1 MVTDPISDMLTRV
14 RNALMLRKDSVEVPH
29 SKIKKEVSRVLKEN
43 GYITDFFEVS
53 DDKFKKIKL
62 VLKYHD
68 GRSVIQGLKR
78 VSTPGRRVYV
88 GTQEV
93 PRVMGGMGVA
103 VVSTSRGILTGHQ
116 ARRLK
121 VGGELLCYVW

>member
-14 RNALMLRKDSVEVPH
+14 RNALMLRKESVEVPH
-29 SKIKKEVSRVLKEN
+29 SKIKREVSRVLKEN
-43 GYITDFFEVS
+43 GYITDFYEVS

-62 VLKYHD
+62 VLKYHE

-78 VSTPGRRVYV
+78 VSKPGRRVYV

-103 VVSTSRGILTGHQ
+103 VVSTSRGIVTGHQ

>member
-1 MVTDPISDMLTRV
+1 MVTDPISDMLTRI
-14 RNALMLRKDSVEVPH
+14 RNALMLRKESVEVPH
-29 SKIKKEVSRVLKEN
+29 SKIKRELSRVLKEN
-43 GYITDFFEVS
+43 GYIADFYEVS

-62 VLKYHD
+62 VLKYHE

-78 VSTPGRRVYV
+78 ISKPGRRVYV
-88 GTQEV
+88 GTQEI

-116 ARRLK
+116 ARHLK

>member
-68 GRSVIQGLKR
+68 GRSVIHGLKR

>member
-62 VLKYHD
+62 VLKYHE

>member
-29 SKIKKEVSRVLKEN
+29 SKIKREVSRVLKEN
-43 GYITDFFEVS
+43 GYIADFYEVS

-62 VLKYHD
+62 VLKYHE

-78 VSTPGRRVYV
+78 VSKPGRRVYV
-88 GTQEV
+88 GKEEI

-103 VVSTSRGILTGHQ
+103 VVSASRGIVTGHQ

>member
-78 VSTPGRRVYV
+78 VSNPGRRVYV

>member
-43 GYITDFFEVS
+43 GYIADFFEVS

-62 VLKYHD
+62 VLKYHE

-88 GTQEV
+88 GTQEI

>member
-14 RNALMLRKDSVEVPH
+14 RNALMLRKESVEVPH
-29 SKIKKEVSRVLKEN
+29 SKIKREVSRVLKEN
-43 GYITDFFEVS
+43 GYITDFYEVS

-62 VLKYHD
+62 VLKYHE

-78 VSTPGRRVYV
+78 VSKPGRRVYV

-103 VVSTSRGILTGHQ
+103 VGSTSRGILTGHQ

>member
-14 RNALMLRKDSVEVPH
+14 RNALMLRKESVEVPH
-29 SKIKKEVSRVLKEN
+29 SKIKREVSRVLKEN
-43 GYITDFFEVS
+43 GYITDFYEVS

-62 VLKYHD
+62 VLKYHE

-78 VSTPGRRVYV
+78 VSKPGRRVYV

>member
-14 RNALMLRKDSVEVPH
+14 RNALLLQKDSVEVPH
-29 SKIKKEVSRVLKEN
+29 SKMKREVSRVLKEN
-43 GYITDFFEVS
+43 GYITDFYEVS
-53 DDKFKKIKL
+53 DDKFKKLKL
-62 VLKYHD
+62 VLKYHE

-88 GTQEV
+88 GTKVV

-103 VVSTSRGILTGHQ
+103 VVSTSRGIVTGHQ

>member
-116 ARRLK
+116 
-121 VGGELLCYVW
+121 